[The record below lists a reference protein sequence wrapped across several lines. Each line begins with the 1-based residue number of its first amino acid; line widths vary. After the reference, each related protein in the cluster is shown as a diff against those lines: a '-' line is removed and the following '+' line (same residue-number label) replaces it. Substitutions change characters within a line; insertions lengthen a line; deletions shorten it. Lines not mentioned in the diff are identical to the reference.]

1 MEQNKIFF
9 KGIQVH
15 CEAKRLLVI
24 LLLGLFLISLV
35 SAETWD
41 DSVDY
46 NTKDR
51 EYTITNAFGL
61 GDEIAKIKLKTPHN
75 NIVGAGYQKVAEIK
89 IKNGEGD
96 WEDIIGGIELFYINE
111 DGSYTE
117 FERQIDIKIRV
128 SKEVDNTYFSCTEGY
143 SENGTFMQECK
154 KIINGTKDIQVW
166 EDFNN
171 SLIKNKR
178 VVIGLFTNVEVDDYV
193 EWIPTLYGHQL
204 TEWASWTSNFDVGL
218 VSYYKLDETSG
229 VVLDSHNG
237 LNDGTNNGSTAGV
250 AGKLNTAYEFNGIN
264 SSINISDD
272 QTINFSKF
280 NFTIS
285 FWVKPKSFVL
295 NSGLFSKGTGTKD
308 ILEITTDTDGSIKY
322 HLTTNTG
329 GYNVVDSNYNLTE
342 DEWNYVVITWNGS
355 AQNIYING
363 TLDNL
368 EFVSEGKYNGSTTD
382 FWMGKDIGAN
392 NFNGTIDEF
401 GIWNRTLNSTE
412 ILGLY
417 NNSYGLTYP
426 RFLLDVNLM
435 SPEDDFSTSN
445 KNINFTCFV
454 ESSLNLTN
462 VSFMLNGVINE
473 TNSSGFN
480 NTNYTFE
487 KTLEYGN
494 YNWSCKATNNESNI
508 EYPTNRT
515 LKVFPFTVNSET
527 YNTTTFET
535 QSETFTANITT
546 LSTVQSVGA
555 FLYYNGTTYAGISN
569 CVGTTCILTKI
580 IDIPL
585 ITGAGDNENK
595 SFFWQ
600 VTVFD
605 GQSLTTINTNTTT
618 HQQNV
623 SKIEFGKCGAGEKVM
638 NISIF
643 KESDQT
649 SLTADFK
656 GTFTYYFGSGTV
668 TKTNVTTNSSTSVV
682 EFCVDE
688 NEDYTVT
695 SQIELSATGYETR
708 LFDFVKETYNNVSV
722 TQKSLY
728 LLNSSA
734 SSNIII
740 EVKDQGLTA
749 LVGILVK
756 ISKFLPETGEY
767 IVVESQLTDDFGQF
781 VAKLIENNAKY
792 KFEFYD
798 SDGTLLKTSPDVTIA
813 CKSTYCIIPFI
824 VEISFDDF
832 EEFKEISLYTYE
844 LSFNNATNTFIFSWD
859 DRTGDSTTTRL
870 EVTRYLLN
878 GSSIVCNTTSTSTL
892 DVLNCAVGDQ
902 EANYKAQAF
911 RKVGTNERR
920 IAILTIEVGSPVSTY
935 GVEGLLW
942 VFILLF
948 TLIAVGA
955 FNPTAGA
962 ALYGIGFVMFGIL
975 GLISMPIAV
984 FFANTLLVVI
994 FIWAVNKK

>member
-218 VSYYKLDETSG
+218 VSYYKLNETSG
-229 VVLDSHNG
+229 NVLDSLG
-237 LNDGTNNGSTAGV
+237 LNNGTNFGATPNV
-250 AGKLNTAYEFNGIN
+250 VGKVNTAYDFEA
-264 SSINISDD
+264 SESD
-272 QTINFSKF
+272 
-280 NFTIS
+280 
-285 FWVKPKSFVL
+285 
-295 NSGLFSKGTGTKD
+295 
-308 ILEITTDTDGSIKY
+308 
-322 HLTTNTG
+322 
-329 GYNVVDSNYNLTE
+329 
-342 DEWNYVVITWNGS
+342 
-355 AQNIYING
+355 YIN
-363 TLDNL
+363 LDNL
-368 EFVSEGKYNGSTTD
+368 SSLSNLTNFSISCWVKLESKTGYDSLIVKGYSGGDYAWWLRLNSDATAFEFRINNGGIVGSTINPSLDIWYHVVAIYNGSNASIYVNNSLPDSIAWSTD
-382 FWMGKDIGAN
+382 PDVNIQNVSIGRDTGLN
-392 NFNGTIDEF
+392 LRFLDGIIDEI
-401 GIWNRTLNSTE
+401 GIWNRSLSTDE
-412 ILGLY
+412 ITQLY
-417 NNSYGLTYP
+417 NNGDGLSYQEEEEFINVTLI
-426 RFLLDVNLM
+426 
-435 SPEDDFSTSN
+435 SPADEFSTSN
-445 KNINFTCFV
+445 QNVNFTCFV
-454 ESSLNLTN
+454 KSSLNLTN

-494 YNWSCKATNNESNI
+494 YNWSCKATDNESNI

-515 LKVFPFTVNSET
+515 LRVFPFTVNSET

-555 FLYYNGTTYAGISN
+555 FLYYDGTTYAGISN
-569 CVGTTCILTKI
+569 CVGTTCILTKT

-585 ITGAGDNENK
+585 VTGAGDNENK